1 VSLASTRNRESEKSV
16 LDSGR
21 NPMQHRLDLQN
32 AAIDFLRRLAR
43 LDPHRAGGGI
53 AAQNARGSERS
64 LAGTVRRLC
73 HRDPAHGPGS
83 GIVNQAL
90 TRVADYLGARSA
102 KVIPVLHA
110 GSRFEIGWNMQR
122 LRLKA
127 DGRIVELR
135 DGREFP
141 LAPAT
146 AVAEPVATSAV
157 PVAPSV
163 AAQEAVPAPAVRD
176 LRRRARLTQLE
187 FASRLG
193 VPVETIRN
201 WEQGKR
207 MPRGPARAL
216 LAVIA
221 HAPETV
227 FSALAKA

>member
-1 VSLASTRNRESEKSV
+1 VVRAEVDRYPRIVNR
-16 LDSGR
+16 
-21 NPMQHRLDLQN
+21 
-32 AAIDFLRRLAR
+32 ALRRIADDAR
-43 LDPHRAGGGI
+43 LGLI
-53 AAQNARGSERS
+53 
-64 LAGTVRRLC
+64 
-73 HRDPAHGPGS
+73 
-83 GIVNQAL
+83 
-90 TRVADYLGARSA
+90 
-102 KVIPVLHA
+102 
-110 GSRFEIGWNMQR
+110 MQR

-146 AVAEPVATSAV
+146 TSVAPATTFVAPAEPATR
-157 PVAPSV
+157 PL
-163 AAQEAVPAPAVRD
+163 VRD

-187 FASRLG
+187 FAARLG

-227 FSALAKA
+227 FAALAPGA

>member
-1 VSLASTRNRESEKSV
+1 
-16 LDSGR
+16 
-21 NPMQHRLDLQN
+21 
-32 AAIDFLRRLAR
+32 
-43 LDPHRAGGGI
+43 
-53 AAQNARGSERS
+53 
-64 LAGTVRRLC
+64 
-73 HRDPAHGPGS
+73 
-83 GIVNQAL
+83 
-90 TRVADYLGARSA
+90 
-102 KVIPVLHA
+102 
-110 GSRFEIGWNMQR
+110 MQR

-135 DGREFP
+135 DGQEFP

-146 AVAEPVATSAV
+146 TSVAPATTSVAPGEPVTL
-157 PVAPSV
+157 PL
-163 AAQEAVPAPAVRD
+163 VRD

-187 FASRLG
+187 FAARLG

-227 FSALAKA
+227 FAALAPGV